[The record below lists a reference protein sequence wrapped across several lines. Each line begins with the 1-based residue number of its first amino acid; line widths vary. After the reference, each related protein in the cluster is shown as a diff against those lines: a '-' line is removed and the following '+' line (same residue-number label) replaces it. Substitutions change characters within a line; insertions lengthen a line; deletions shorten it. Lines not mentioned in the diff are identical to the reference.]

1 MRNDAR
7 LTCASY
13 LPHCWLCCSPC
24 SPFPSPSFPFPPLLC
39 LQVTAEVKA
48 EGLREEIDAARAQV
62 VSSPARLRADVEH
75 SARLVEDAKAALA
88 AAHGEAAA
96 IARRREIVGKA
107 SKDVGKTLAAL
118 GELEVEVQRLKRAA
132 KDAKAKA
139 ATRDEK
145 AAEAAEA
152 TAQAERMQKRV
163 RAAEDKLA
171 EHKHR

>member
-1 MRNDAR
+1 M
-7 LTCASY
+7 
-13 LPHCWLCCSPC
+13 
-24 SPFPSPSFPFPPLLC
+24 
-39 LQVTAEVKA
+39 TAEVKA
-48 EGLREEIDAARAQV
+48 EGLREEIDTARAQV

-96 IARRREIVGKA
+96 ITRRREIVGKA
-107 SKDVGKTLAAL
+107 GKDVSKTLTAL
-118 GELEVEVQRLKRAA
+118 AELEVEVQRLKRAA

-139 ATRDEK
+139 AARDEK
-145 AAEAAEA
+145 ATEAAEA
-152 TAQAERMQKRV
+152 ASQAERMQKRV